1 MTRPL
6 AASFPRAT
14 TPEAASSSRRAC
26 PLHALPA
33 VERAGSAEP
42 VSVLCV
48 DDHAVLVDGLASC
61 FAADGR
67 LRLVGSL
74 ASADDLNATVAKL
87 RPDIV
92 LLDVELP
99 GIDTF
104 EAADRLRHA
113 DPGRRFAFLS
123 GHLRS
128 GCLAAAAG
136 CGAWGYFA
144 KVDPPASLVSGLLEI
159 ARSRPGAFVTGPSV
173 RGMCLSDGDGR
184 LSLGEGD
191 RPRTRLG
198 LLTVRE
204 LEVLRLIGKGRSRGE
219 IASELAR
226 SPKTVDGHQERMM
239 KKLGITTRNEL
250 MRFSIREGLAEA

>member
-1 MTRPL
+1 MNHKASWPVQATSL
-6 AASFPRAT
+6 ASG
-14 TPEAASSSRRAC
+14 AASRRAT
-26 PLHALPA
+26 PLDATSPPA
-33 VERAGSAEP
+33 RASGSEA

-48 DDHAVLVDGLASC
+48 DDHAVLIDGLASC

-67 LRLVGSL
+67 VRLIGSL
-74 ASADDLNATVAKL
+74 PTADRLTALVAKL
-87 RPDIV
+87 QPNIV

-99 GIDTF
+99 GIDAF

-113 DPGRRFAFLS
+113 DPSRRFAFLS

-128 GCLAAAAG
+128 GNIAAASK

-144 KVDPPASLVSGLLEI
+144 KVDPPSSLVAGLLEI
-159 ARSRPGAFVTGPSV
+159 ARGRQGSFVTGPSPRSLV
-173 RGMCLSDGDGR
+173 LGADGGR
-184 LSLGEGD
+184 LAADPND
-191 RPRTRLG
+191 RPRIRLA

-204 LEVLRLIGKGRSRGE
+204 LEVLRLIGKGRSRCE
-219 IASELAR
+219 IAAELAR

-239 KKLGITTRNEL
+239 KKLGIVTRNEL

>member
-1 MTRPL
+1 MNHPVSCPVHAGSVAG
-6 AASFPRAT
+6 AATNRRAT
-14 TPEAASSSRRAC
+14 PLDGASPPVRVAGGEA
-26 PLHALPA
+26 
-33 VERAGSAEP
+33 VT
-42 VSVLCV
+42 VLCV
-48 DDHAVLVDGLASC
+48 DDHAVLIDGLASC

-67 LRLVGSL
+67 VRLVGGL
-74 ASADDLNATVAKL
+74 PAADRLPAAVAKL
-87 RPDIV
+87 QPDIV

-99 GIDTF
+99 GIDAF

-113 DPGRRFAFLS
+113 DPSRRFAFLS

-128 GCLAAAAG
+128 GTIAAASR

-144 KVDPPASLVSGLLEI
+144 KVDPPSSLVSGLLEI
-159 ARSRPGAFVTGPSV
+159 ARGRPGSFVAGPSV
-173 RGMCLSDGDGR
+173 RGLVLTSDDR
-184 LSLGEGD
+184 RHPADSND

-204 LEVLRLIGKGRSRGE
+204 LEVLRLIGKGRSRCE

-239 KKLGITTRNEL
+239 KKLGIATRNEL
-250 MRFSIREGLAEA
+250 MRFSIREGLSEA

>member
-1 MTRPL
+1 MNLQASRL
-6 AASFPRAT
+6 DQAASVAGVATPRRAT
-14 TPEAASSSRRAC
+14 PLDATSPPARASGGEA
-26 PLHALPA
+26 
-33 VERAGSAEP
+33 
-42 VSVLCV
+42 VSVLCI

-67 LRLVGSL
+67 LRLIGSL
-74 ASADDLNATVAKL
+74 PAADRLTAAVAKL
-87 RPDIV
+87 QPDIV

-99 GIDTF
+99 GIDAF

-113 DPGRRFAFLS
+113 DPSRRFAFLS

-128 GCLAAAAG
+128 GSVAAASR

-144 KVDPPASLVSGLLEI
+144 KADPPSSLVAGLLEI
-159 ARSRPGAFVTGPSV
+159 ARGRPGSFVAGPSV
-173 RGMCLSDGDGR
+173 RGLVVAADHN
-184 LSLGEGD
+184 D
-191 RPRTRLG
+191 RPCTRLG

-204 LEVLRLIGKGRSRGE
+204 LEVLRLIGKGRSRCE

-239 KKLGITTRNEL
+239 KKLGIVTRNEL

>member
-1 MTRPL
+1 MNHKASWAVEATS
-6 AASFPRAT
+6 AAGAAT
-14 TPEAASSSRRAC
+14 SRRAT
-26 PLHALPA
+26 PLDANSPPLRTSGGVA
-33 VERAGSAEP
+33 

-48 DDHAVLVDGLASC
+48 DDHAVLIDGLASC

-67 LRLVGSL
+67 VRLIGSL
-74 ASADDLNATVAKL
+74 PTADRLTAEVAKL
-87 RPDIV
+87 HPDIV

-99 GIDTF
+99 GIDAF

-113 DPGRRFAFLS
+113 DPARRFAFLS

-128 GCLAAAAG
+128 GTIEAASK

-144 KVDPPASLVSGLLEI
+144 KVDSPSSLVAGLLEI
-159 ARSRPGAFVTGPSV
+159 ARGRSGSFVVGPSA
-173 RGMCLSDGDGR
+173 RGLVVAADGGR
-184 LSLGEGD
+184 HAADPND
-191 RPRTRLG
+191 RLRTRLG

-204 LEVLRLIGKGRSRGE
+204 LEVLRLIGKGRSRCE

-239 KKLGITTRNEL
+239 KKLGIESRSDL
-250 MRFSIREGLAEA
+250 MRFAIREGLAQA

>member
-1 MTRPL
+1 VNQPHSDSVR
-6 AASFPRAT
+6 ASPT
-14 TPEAASSSRRAC
+14 EVEAIPRRARS
-26 PLHALPA
+26 LDA
-33 VERAGSAEP
+33 SARVDRPFTGEP
-42 VSVLCV
+42 VSILCV
-48 DDHAVLVDGLASC
+48 DDHAVLVDGLAAC

-67 LRLVGSL
+67 LRLTGSL

-87 RPDIV
+87 LPDIV

-99 GIDTF
+99 GIDAF

-123 GHLRS
+123 GHVRS
-128 GCLAAAAG
+128 GSLAAAAA

-144 KVDPPASLVSGLLEI
+144 KVDPPASLVAGLLDI
-159 ARSRPGAFVTGPSV
+159 ARAKPGAFVAGPSV
-173 RGMCLSDGDGR
+173 RDVCLAAGSRHPLPGD
-184 LSLGEGD
+184 GD
-191 RPRTRLG
+191 RPQTRLE

-239 KKLGITTRNEL
+239 KKLGITSRNEL